1 MYTKRKNI
9 RKRSFKKRRYL
20 KRKTLKRKYKKR
32 YSRRQC
38 GGVGTGTGE
47 KKATYPTL
55 EAFNQE
61 VLRRDAAPLQE
72 RLEGVGDKV
81 ANSSGPLRLP
91 NIIFGN
97 AMKAAA
103 GSLALTTTRV
113 TNLFK
118 ALLKNKNRNADAKI
132 DPQSYLARHLEI
144 IGATKGS
151 EAKNLITGIPP
162 DVARHVQPFLTNRER
177 VDSTINEANF
187 DILRKLCMILRS
199 KIFNCYNRFNGG
211 GPDTEELRLG
221 YIVECCEV
229 IDVLDE
235 VFVRI
240 NNSRSER
247 HESLLTD
254 TDYFAISRRLYD
266 LIFPQDDQD
275 QDKRGIITDNQFSFM
290 YFSSM
295 IALNTIK
302 FWKFLSE
309 RAREVPF
316 VPNKVFRPDTYDQD
330 KQNYEQIV
338 EGVPLVTLVELGL
351 NLSRSVRIRPSLD
364 APDSVDDPS
373 DSNSNFSMFKQT
385 EKNIPLSQILN
396 HDGVQ
401 IQDAEIYFFL
411 ELIFKPAFGFWYDYD
426 YATNEENPMR
436 LIYYYSPNSNDP
448 TFSPLYLY
456 PRDEDN
462 YVQVTTD
469 SLMEDGVHAP
479 APAPALP

>member
-1 MYTKRKNI
+1 
-9 RKRSFKKRRYL
+9 
-20 KRKTLKRKYKKR
+20 
-32 YSRRQC
+32 
-38 GGVGTGTGE
+38 
-47 KKATYPTL
+47 
-55 EAFNQE
+55 
-61 VLRRDAAPLQE
+61 
-72 RLEGVGDKV
+72 
-81 ANSSGPLRLP
+81 
-91 NIIFGN
+91 
-97 AMKAAA
+97 
-103 GSLALTTTRV
+103 
-113 TNLFK
+113 
-118 ALLKNKNRNADAKI
+118 
-132 DPQSYLARHLEI
+132 
-144 IGATKGS
+144 
-151 EAKNLITGIPP
+151 
-162 DVARHVQPFLTNRER
+162 
-177 VDSTINEANF
+177 
-187 DILRKLCMILRS
+187 MILRS

-211 GPDTEELRLG
+211 GPDTEELRLE

-266 LIFPQDDQD
+266 LIFPQDGQY

-330 KQNYEQIV
+330 KQNYDQDKQNYEQIV
-338 EGVPLVTLVELGL
+338 KRVPLVTLVELGA

-364 APDSVDDPS
+364 DSDSVDDS
-373 DSNSNFSMFKQT
+373 NDSNSNFSMFKQKI
-385 EKNIPLSQILN
+385 KNIPLSQILN

-426 YATNEENPMR
+426 YSYPKNEEDPMR
-436 LIYYYSPNSNDP
+436 LIYYYSPNSDDP

-456 PRDEDN
+456 PQDEDN
-462 YVQVTTD
+462 YVQVTRD
-469 SLMEDGVHAP
+469 SLMEDGVHAA

>member
-1 MYTKRKNI
+1 MHTKRKNI

-20 KRKTLKRKYKKR
+20 KRKTLKRKYKKI

-38 GGVGTGTGE
+38 GGVG
-47 KKATYPTL
+47 ATYPTVGKYH
-55 EAFNQE
+55 EK
-61 VLRRDAAPLQE
+61 VLLRAADPLKQ
-72 RLEGVGDKV
+72 RLEGVAEKI
-81 ANSSGPLRLP
+81 ATSSGPLRLP
-91 NIIFGN
+91 NIILGN

-118 ALLKNKNRNADAKI
+118 TLLKNKNRNANAKI
-132 DPQSYLARHLEI
+132 DPQSYLAQQLKI
-144 IGATKGS
+144 IGSTEGS
-151 EAKNLITGIPP
+151 EAKNLITGMPS
-162 DVARHVQPFLTNRER
+162 DVAKLIQPFLTTSER
-177 VDSTINEANF
+177 VYSTINEANF
-187 DILRKLCMILRS
+187 DILHKLCRLLRS

-229 IDVLDE
+229 IDVLDD

-240 NNSRSER
+240 NNSRLQTGDSP
-247 HESLLTD
+247 LTD

-266 LIFPQDDQD
+266 LIFPQDGQGE
-275 QDKRGIITDNQFSFM
+275 RGIITENQFSFM

-302 FWKFLSE
+302 FWRFLSE
-309 RAREVPF
+309 DAKNVPF
-316 VPNKVFRPDTYDQD
+316 VPNRVFRPDTYDED
-330 KQNYEQIV
+330 KINYHKNIGQIV
-338 EGVPLVTLVELGL
+338 GRVPRVTLVELGI

-364 APDSVDDPS
+364 DPDSVDDPS
-373 DSNSNFSMFKQT
+373 DPNDPNFNFSMFKQKI
-385 EKNIPLSQILN
+385 KNIPLSQILN

-411 ELIFKPAFGFWYDYD
+411 ELIFKPAFSFWYDYD
-426 YATNEENPMR
+426 YAKNEEDPMR
-436 LIYYYSPNSNDP
+436 LIYYYPLNPDDP

-456 PRDEDN
+456 PSDEAA
-462 YVQVTTD
+462 YVEVTTN
-469 SLMEDGVHAP
+469 SLNGDGDDAGGL
-479 APAPALP
+479 AALP